1 MLQSSNPEIRCN
13 MGASPKARKKPSPL
27 LAERSVGLWLDSAL
41 ISRLHRQPSKSAT
54 DSFFPDS
61 ERMLHLA
68 DLAFGTAK
76 RDKFKSEKVSKNP
89 DKS

>member
-1 MLQSSNPEIRCN
+1 
-13 MGASPKARKKPSPL
+13 MGTSPKARKKPSPHV
-27 LAERSVGLWLDSAL
+27 AERAVGLWVDSAL
-41 ISRLHRQPSKSAT
+41 ISRVHRQPQRSAT